1 MALPVWA
8 ALILLAGE
16 AGASA
21 AAESDTTFVANEYV
35 GPITLITG
43 GFTDSL
49 A

>member
-1 MALPVWA
+1 MALTIGT

-16 AGASA
+16 AGAP

>member
-1 MALPVWA
+1 MTLPVWA
-8 ALILLAGE
+8 TLILLAGE
-16 AGASA
+16 ARAST